1 MTAVIQIGGYTWYYI
16 LAAELSSPYSMSASE
31 LPPSHSTFPMSS
43 FPKSIAFQY
52 TLDKT
57 VTKTADF
64 GSDTKLDVSQCGK
77 SDFQYWVIAP
87 YLSNGYALLGEL
99 DKVTSVSEARFSDIV
114 TSGDAV
120 TMKVSGVPT
129 EEVSVTLYDMSSKK
143 TVVIVCTISDS
154 GINQLTVADGGST
167 LSCKGI

>member
-1 MTAVIQIGGYTWYYI
+1 
-16 LAAELSSPYSMSASE
+16 MSASE
-31 LPPSHSTFPMSS
+31 LPPSHSTFPMYS

-64 GSDTKLDVSQCGK
+64 GLDTKLDVSQCEK
-77 SDFQYWVIAP
+77 SDFQYWAIAP
-87 YLSNGYALLGEL
+87 YFFNRYALLGEL
-99 DKVTSVSEARFSDIV
+99 DKVTSVSEAHFSDII

-129 EEVSVTLYDMSSKK
+129 EEVSVTLYDMSMSSKK
-143 TVVIVCTISDS
+143 TVVIACTISDS

>member
-1 MTAVIQIGGYTWYYI
+1 
-16 LAAELSSPYSMSASE
+16 MSASE
-31 LPPSHSTFPMSS
+31 LPPSHSTFPVTS

-57 VTKTADF
+57 ITKTADF
-64 GSDTKLDVSQCGK
+64 GSDTKLDVAQCEK
-77 SDFQYWVIAP
+77 SDFQYWVITP
-87 YLSNGYALLGEL
+87 YFSNGFALLGEL

-129 EEVSVTLYDMSSKK
+129 EEVSVTFYDMNRKK
-143 TVVIVCTISDS
+143 PVVVPCTISDS
-154 GINQLTVADGGST
+154 GINQVTVADSGNT
-167 LSCKGI
+167 MTCKGI

>member
-1 MTAVIQIGGYTWYYI
+1 MAN
-16 LAAELSSPYSMSASE
+16 
-31 LPPSHSTFPMSS
+31 
-43 FPKSIAFQY
+43 
-52 TLDKT
+52 
-57 VTKTADF
+57 F
-64 GSDTKLDVSQCGK
+64 GPDTKLIGLNIIMQIWFPILEV
-77 SDFQYWVIAP
+77 QYWAIAP

-120 TMKVSGVPT
+120 MMKVSGVPT

>member
-1 MTAVIQIGGYTWYYI
+1 
-16 LAAELSSPYSMSASE
+16 
-31 LPPSHSTFPMSS
+31 MSS

-57 VTKTADF
+57 VTKTVDF
-64 GSDTKLDVSQCGK
+64 GSDTKLDVAQCDK

-87 YLSNGYALLGEL
+87 YFSNGYALLGEL
-99 DKVTSVSEARFSDIV
+99 DKVTSVSEARFSDII

-129 EEVSVTLYDMSSKK
+129 EEVSVTFYDMNSKK
-143 TVVIVCTISDS
+143 TAVTACTISDS
-154 GINQLTVADGGST
+154 GINQVTVAGST
-167 LSCKGI
+167 MSCKGI